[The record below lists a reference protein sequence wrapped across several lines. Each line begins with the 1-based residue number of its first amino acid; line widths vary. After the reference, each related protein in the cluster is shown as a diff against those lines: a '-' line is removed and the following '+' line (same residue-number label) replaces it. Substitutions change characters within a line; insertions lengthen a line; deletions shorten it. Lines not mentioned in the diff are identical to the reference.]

1 MRTTSL
7 VAAAAL
13 AGAALAVGS
22 WVLLPSRGTSS
33 PSPPPRALTIRASF
47 TPTAAGFADTV
58 TARIEV
64 IADRRTVR
72 SDTVHVVY
80 AVAPLTLLARPVEH
94 RVTRGDVT
102 VVSTTLHV
110 ACLSDRCVAETGR
123 AVPTF
128 APVHADATR
137 RDGGRASASIAW
149 PRLEIDGRVRAADVA
164 AARPPFRVDASP
176 PAVTYRIAPARLATL
191 LDLIAV
197 LFVGAGFA
205 LAASAI
211 LRRRR
216 GNSAAQ
222 PDALRDALALAR
234 AARSRPV
241 PDRRSALGLV
251 ARLLLPRDRHLARSA
266 DDLAWSRRA
275 PTPERLTDLLD
286 DVEREVRQ

>member
-1 MRTTSL
+1 MRRTSL

-13 AGAALAVGS
+13 AGAAFAAAV
-22 WVLLPSRGTSS
+22 WVLLPSGSTGS
-33 PSPPPRALTIRASF
+33 PSPPSQALTVRASF
-47 TPTAAGFADTV
+47 TPAAAGFADTL

-80 AVAPLTLLARPVEH
+80 AVAPLTLLGPPVEH
-94 RVTRGDVT
+94 RVTRGDLT
-102 VVSTTLHV
+102 VVSTALRV
-110 ACLSDRCVAETGR
+110 ACLSERCVAETGR
-123 AVPTF
+123 AVPAF

-137 RDGGRASASIAW
+137 RDGGRASASVAW
-149 PRLEIDGRVRAADVA
+149 PLEIDGRVNAADVN
-164 AARPPFRVDASP
+164 AARPPFRFDASP
-176 PAVTYRIAPARLATL
+176 PAVTYRIAPATLATL
-191 LDLIAV
+191 LDLVAV
-197 LFVGAGFA
+197 LFVGGGFA
-205 LAASAI
+205 LAASAV

-216 GNSAAQ
+216 RTAGAQ

-251 ARLLLPRDRHLARSA
+251 ARLLAVRDRQLARSA
-266 DDLAWSRRA
+266 DDLAWSRPA